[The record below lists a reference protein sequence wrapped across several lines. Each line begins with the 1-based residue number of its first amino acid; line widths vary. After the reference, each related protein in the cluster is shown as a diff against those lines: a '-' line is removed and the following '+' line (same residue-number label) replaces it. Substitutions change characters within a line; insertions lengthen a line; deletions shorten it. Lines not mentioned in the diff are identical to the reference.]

1 MDTKTHTAGAMLT
14 ITYNPWLVLISVLV
28 AMLASYTAL
37 DMAGRITAA
46 NGRVARWWLAGG
58 SLAMGSG
65 IWSMHFIGMLA
76 CHLPIA
82 MGYDPWITGASWLA
96 GILSSA
102 FALHLVC
109 QEQLSNR
116 RLCLGALLMG
126 AGVSAMHYTGMAA
139 MRMNPAIQ
147 YDRGL
152 VGLSVA
158 IAVVASG
165 AALWLA
171 FRLREH
177 SSRVKL
183 LRAGSAAVMGCAIA
197 GMHYTA
203 MAAARMPA
211 NSVCHAS
218 NSGMD
223 ALWMA
228 ALVIISTL
236 GGLSV
241 VLLTSVIDM
250 RLESRTAVLAA
261 SLANANQELTYLA
274 LHDNL
279 TKLPNRLLLEDRLN
293 QVIQATRRTHRIFSV
308 LFMDLD
314 GFKAVNDAFGHH
326 VGDSLLAE
334 VAERIRGAIRVSD
347 TLARIGGDEFVLLAD
362 LAEPTAAAG
371 LADKLVRA
379 VSLPYRIA
387 DHEIRIS
394 VSIGIALYENFDQE
408 AVEVLRN
415 ADAAMYHAKALGR
428 NGYCFFE
435 ASMNTDAHEQ
445 LQLLQELRTA
455 LERQEMVLHY
465 QPKFDARSASLIG
478 VEALLR
484 WQHPVHGL
492 LPPDQFIPLA
502 ERSGMIVLLDEWV
515 LNEACRQ
522 MGEWRAQ
529 GYSGWSVAVNLSPL
543 QFSHAGLIE
552 LVRRVLDRYSLEPRC
567 LILEITESTAMQDT
581 SASMVI
587 LQKLSD
593 MGVKI
598 SIDDFGTG
606 YSSLLYLKR
615 LPATE
620 LKIDRGFVRDLAPD
634 TEDAA
639 IVSAIVALG
648 RTLNL
653 NIVAEGIE
661 TRAQQD
667 FLTGIGCTSLQ
678 GFLLGRPMPA
688 AALLA
693 SVRAA
698 EAQAAAKS
706 AARNG
711 AGQQIRWIEKE
722 LSALQ
727 ALPQPG

>member
-1 MDTKTHTAGAMLT
+1 MLT
-14 ITYNPWLVLISVLV
+14 STYNLWLVLISVLV

-46 NGRVARWWLAGG
+46 DGRSARWWLAGG

-76 CHLPIA
+76 YHLPIA
-82 MGYDPWITGASWLA
+82 MGYDPWITGLSWLA

-102 FALHLVC
+102 FALSLVSR
-109 QEQLSNR
+109 EQLHYR

-126 AGVSAMHYTGMAA
+126 AGVSTMHYTGMAA
-139 MRMNPAIQ
+139 MQMNPPIQ

-152 VGLSVA
+152 VLLSVC

-171 FRLREH
+171 FRLRQY

-183 LRAGSAAVMGCAIA
+183 LRTGAAAVMGCAIA

-203 MAAARMPA
+203 MAAARMPM
-211 NSVCHAS
+211 NSICRAS
-218 NSGMD
+218 HSGMEP
-223 ALWMA
+223 LWLA
-228 ALVIISTL
+228 AMVIISTL
-236 GGLSV
+236 GGLAV

-250 RLESRTAVLAA
+250 RLQTRTAVLAT

-293 QVIQATRRTHRIFSV
+293 QAIQATRRTQRLFSV
-308 LFMDLD
+308 MFLDLD

-326 VGDSLLAE
+326 IGDSLLTN
-334 VAERIRGAIRVSD
+334 VAERIGGIVRVSD

-362 LAEPTAAAG
+362 LADSTSAAG

-379 VSLPYRIA
+379 VGLPYRIA
-387 DHEIRIS
+387 EHEIRIS
-394 VSIGIALYENFDQE
+394 VSIGIAIYENFDQE
-408 AVEVLRN
+408 AVDLLRS
-415 ADAAMYHAKALGR
+415 ADAAMYHAKSLGR

-435 ASMNTDAHEQ
+435 AAMNADAHDQ
-445 LQLLQELRTA
+445 LQLLQELRSA
-455 LERQEMVLHY
+455 VERQEMVLHY
-465 QPKFDARSASLIG
+465 QPKFDACSSSLIG

-484 WQHPVHGL
+484 WQHPVRGL
-492 LPPDQFIPLA
+492 LYPDQFIPLA
-502 ERSGMIVLLDEWV
+502 EKSGTIILLDEWV

-529 GYSGWSVAVNLSPL
+529 GRTEWSVAVNLSAL
-543 QFSHAGLIE
+543 QFSHSGLIE
-552 LVRRVLDRYSLEPRC
+552 LVRQALYRYALEPQC
-567 LILEITESTAMQDT
+567 LILEVTESTAMQDPT
-581 SASMVI
+581 ASMAI

-648 RTLNL
+648 RSLNL

-661 TRAQQD
+661 TRAQQE
-667 FLTGIGCTSLQ
+667 FLTDIGCTSLQ

-688 AALLA
+688 AVLLESIRIA
-693 SVRAA
+693 D
-698 EAQAAAKS
+698 EAKRI
-706 AARNG
+706 ARNE
-711 AGQQIRWIEKE
+711 AGRPIRWIEKE
-722 LSALQ
+722 LTGLR